1 MSLKAILLFSLCVLG
16 FSSCKDNNEP
26 DPAKPVINLT
36 EIGRDNSKTVT
47 AGNDL
52 HLDASIVAEGLIR
65 QIDIEIRQEDGDFKI
80 EIAYTEGKY
89 IGVINADFHEHI
101 DIPADAPAGEYHLHF
116 IVTDQLGQTKME
128 SEELR
133 VDNVN

>member
-26 DPAKPVINLT
+26 DSAKPIINLA

-65 QIDIEIRQEDGDFKI
+65 RFDIEIHQEDGDFKI